1 VSDDEPIEDVLRR
14 AAEELRGFAED
25 ATIQLRLI
33 GVGKAGAKRAYS
45 FQIKPHGARL
55 QAELTT
61 DPDLVI
67 STGAE
72 TFRHLAAGS
81 YSPVQAYLDG
91 RMHLRGNV
99 GLGKRMLV
107 HLAGSGTDF
116 EGCLSLEMHWQ
127 PPSVKGKALGTLTGV
142 GRNFTPGGR
151 YEVHFDFGQVDPP
164 PLAIGFAD
172 ASGQFSFTATL
183 ECDSNGVDIL
193 ADDIET
199 GDSLDFHF
207 AIPCL
212 T

>member
-1 VSDDEPIEDVLRR
+1 MSR
-14 AAEELRGFAED
+14 A
-25 ATIQLRLI
+25 
-33 GVGKAGAKRAYS
+33 
-45 FQIKPHGARL
+45 
-55 QAELTT
+55 QAETY
-61 DPDLVI
+61 
-67 STGAE
+67 
-72 TFRHLAAGS
+72 RHLAAGS

-116 EGCLSLEMHWQ
+116 EGCLSLETHWQ
-127 PPSVKGKALGTLTGV
+127 PPSVKGKAVGTLTGV

-164 PLAIGFAD
+164 PPAIGFAD

-199 GDSLDFHF
+199 GESLDFHF